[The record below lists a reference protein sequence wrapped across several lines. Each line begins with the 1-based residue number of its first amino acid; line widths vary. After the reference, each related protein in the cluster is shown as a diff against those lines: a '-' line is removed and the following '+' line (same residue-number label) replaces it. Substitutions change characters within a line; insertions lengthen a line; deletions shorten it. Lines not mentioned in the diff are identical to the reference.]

1 MMDSEQKTLNE
12 RARVVAHKKKATHV
26 GDGGVEVVEFILH
39 PERYVIEGKYIR
51 EVLSL
56 NEITTI
62 PGTPD
67 FVMGVINFRG
77 TILSIVN
84 LKVIFGLTEKGL
96 TELNKVIILRNDTM
110 EFGIVADGIV
120 GNKRILFST
129 LSDAPLTLDGT
140 GADFV
145 SGITDEGLIVLD
157 ANRMLNSTQLII
169 DQ

>member
-1 MMDSEQKTLNE
+1 MIVNEQETLNE
-12 RARVVAHKKKATHV
+12 RARVVAHKKKATLV
-26 GDGGVEVVEFILH
+26 DDDSVEVVEFILH
-39 PERYVIEGKYIR
+39 PEHYAIEGKYIR

-110 EFGIVADGIV
+110 EFGIVADGLV
-120 GNKRILFST
+120 GNKSILFKT
-129 LSDAPLTLDGT
+129 LSDAPLTLSGT
-140 GADFV
+140 SANFV
-145 SGITDEGLIVLD
+145 SGITAEGLIILD
-157 ANRMLNSTQLII
+157 ANRMLNSNQLII

>member
-1 MMDSEQKTLNE
+1 MIVNEQKTLYE
-12 RARVVAHKKKATHV
+12 RARVVAFKKKATPV
-26 GDGGVEVVEFILH
+26 GDDSVEVVEFILH
-39 PERYVIEGKYIR
+39 PEHYAIEGKYLR
-51 EVLSL
+51 EVLSI

-96 TELNKVIILRNDTM
+96 TELNKVIILCNDTM
-110 EFGIVADGIV
+110 EFGIVADGLV
-120 GNKRILFST
+120 GNKRIVSNT
-129 LSDAPLTLDGT
+129 LSDAPLTLNGI